1 MVALIVSLLLGIGLY
16 AAPDALGYDG
26 AARVSHLITGAI
38 VASVSLIAIADVARE
53 LRWVNLLLGAWLV
66 LSVPLIDH
74 DRLALAVAVS
84 VGVPLTLLAVVRG
97 RINQRLGGG
106 WRAVVWTNQSD
117 NSVKG
122 GTDEPGT

>member
-16 AAPDALGYDG
+16 AAPDTLGYDG

-66 LSVPLIDH
+66 LSVPLIEH

-97 RINQRLGGG
+97 RLNQRLGGG
-106 WRAVVWTNQSD
+106 WRAVVSPTAQHD
-117 NSVKG
+117 SVKG

>member
-1 MVALIVSLLLGIGLY
+1 MIALIVSLLLGIGLY
-16 AAPDALGYDG
+16 AAPDTLGYDG

-97 RINQRLGGG
+97 RLNQRLGGG

-117 NSVKG
+117 NSVTG